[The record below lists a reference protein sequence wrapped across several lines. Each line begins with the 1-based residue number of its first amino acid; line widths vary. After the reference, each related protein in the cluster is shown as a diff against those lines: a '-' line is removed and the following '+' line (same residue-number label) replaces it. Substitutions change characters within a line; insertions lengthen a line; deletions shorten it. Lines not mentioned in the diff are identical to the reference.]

1 MLQNASRQFYNWKT
15 FPPRGK
21 YCKKRL
27 KGEGWLLE
35 KNWVGKEKWKR
46 SEKSSKNH
54 IRKKDEKERKKSIKS
69 GLKTRLERFKNQK
82 FSYLIPRAEA
92 LRASARI
99 LGPSGLVGAPP
110 WKISRCATGGKLHVI
125 RQWYLINYRFNFY
138 PFLGKGTLTKGP
150 LPPIWPPM

>member
-82 FSYLIPRAEA
+82 FSYPGEGDLIPQDEA

-99 LGPSGLVGAPP
+99 LGPLGLIGAPPP
-110 WKISRCATGGKLHVI
+110 WKISRCATDSLT
-125 RQWYLINYRFNFY
+125 NF
-138 PFLGKGTLTKGP
+138 TP
-150 LPPIWPPM
+150 LPAFDSLPPRFVNLVTNTSDYK

>member
-82 FSYLIPRAEA
+82 FSYPGEGDTPSPGPHPTRRGPTGLGAYTRPFGPRWCPPLENFPLRHWMQYTLIWSSSR
-92 LRASARI
+92 RRI
-99 LGPSGLVGAPP
+99 
-110 WKISRCATGGKLHVI
+110 
-125 RQWYLINYRFNFY
+125 
-138 PFLGKGTLTKGP
+138 
-150 LPPIWPPM
+150 